1 MHLPTESTLVT
12 ASKDAP
18 KPEYVAG
25 VGEKA
30 CAVVS
35 ERVDNTTQTLGES
48 SDDKQILN
56 KCKN

>member
-12 ASKDAP
+12 ASNGAP
-18 KPEYVAG
+18 KPEYVG
-25 VGEKA
+25 RVGEQA
-30 CAVVS
+30 CALVS

-48 SDDKQILN
+48 SDDKQIFN